1 MFHNYTI
8 NDNLVNNCDLYF
20 ILNNT
25 SNEYT
30 TQGVYTANGFIGTIS
45 DVSQVSLTMYDPTVS
60 PYTYTGSENIYIT
73 NNEVSLTFPLNIND
87 EVILNTRAY
96 DGAVFEMSSGTDN
109 FDFRQNT
116 IHGGQPI
123 AQFHSSTKVCTFHGD
138 CQIPNM

>member
-45 DVSQVSLTMYDPTVS
+45 DSSQVYLTMYGTTVS
-60 PYTYTGSENIYIT
+60 PYVHLY
-73 NNEVSLTFPLNIND
+73 
-87 EVILNTRAY
+87 R
-96 DGAVFEMSSGTDN
+96 
-109 FDFRQNT
+109 
-116 IHGGQPI
+116 
-123 AQFHSSTKVCTFHGD
+123 
-138 CQIPNM
+138 